1 MDLFFIAVKSGTHCH
16 ICFGSPVGTSPRL
29 ERKFNFH
36 RLDESSWALYL
47 PHFAPGQGD
56 AGSGPWPTLDDLATP
71 CLLRSVLNCSV
82 LCCIRGL
89 SWCLLTTA
97 IESNYQ
103 AVSRRPFETPDNKEP
118 HNCREGTSPSRMDP
132 DLRPSWFQSFSTP
145 FSDQSVSG
153 RLDFCRPIRL
163 G

>member
-1 MDLFFIAVKSGTHCH
+1 MILDGSFFIAVKPGTHCQ

-71 CLLRSVLNCSV
+71 CLSLS
-82 LCCIRGL
+82 L

-118 HNCREGTSPSRMDP
+118 HNCREGTSLSRMNP
-132 DLRPSWFQSFSTP
+132 DLRPSWFQSFSAP

>member
-1 MDLFFIAVKSGTHCH
+1 MILDGSFFIAVKPGTHCQ

-71 CLLRSVLNCSV
+71 CLSLS
-82 LCCIRGL
+82 L

-103 AVSRRPFETPDNKEP
+103 AVSRRP
-118 HNCREGTSPSRMDP
+118 
-132 DLRPSWFQSFSTP
+132 LRPQTTRNPTIVERAPVCLEWIRIC
-145 FSDQSVSG
+145 G
-153 RLDFCRPIRL
+153 RLGSRASLHPSATSQ
-163 G
+163 

>member
-1 MDLFFIAVKSGTHCH
+1 MDLFFIAVKSGTHCQ

-82 LCCIRGL
+82 LCCIRGYMVIVRSL
-89 SWCLLTTA
+89 FISDGLD
-97 IESNYQ
+97 
-103 AVSRRPFETPDNKEP
+103 RRVQ
-118 HNCREGTSPSRMDP
+118 
-132 DLRPSWFQSFSTP
+132 WY
-145 FSDQSVSG
+145 
-153 RLDFCRPIRL
+153 
-163 G
+163 